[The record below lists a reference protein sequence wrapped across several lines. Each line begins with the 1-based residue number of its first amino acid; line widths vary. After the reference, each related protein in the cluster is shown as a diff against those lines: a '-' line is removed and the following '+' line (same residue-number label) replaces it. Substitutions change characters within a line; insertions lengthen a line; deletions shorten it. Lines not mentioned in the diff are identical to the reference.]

1 MEDAKT
7 SLRHV
12 RQVHLLNPQSFILNP
27 GAFLNLVEAH

>member
-1 MEDAKT
+1 M
-7 SLRHV
+7 